1 MKVFL
6 NRQTELLIDF
16 SGHPAE
22 IENQASCEII
32 SSSLKGFFLNTK
44 ICNCSDR
51 MNTIIAAGY
60 ICISVM
66 ALFGNTLTIMM
77 FALEKQLLKKSY
89 NILILVLAIT
99 DVLITVNVTLNPS
112 YGFVLDATSYPKSPI
127 LQHIFCR
134 LIYSRVIVF
143 HLVFFSI
150 YITLV
155 LTSERWWAVVR
166 PHTYKSIFSRKRVL
180 AYIALSWIWVLL
192 LMVKSIIDNSR
203 DPSAKK
209 VCQVKTSLQ
218 AELNFAV
225 YVLHSSFK
233 VSIPCITMICMYAH
247 MTLKTM
253 KSPAATAESKA
264 KLKGKMTRMVA
275 TTTIILIV
283 LFFPNQIVFTA
294 IKLGKGQ
301 FNSLLHQFTN
311 FLTYVTTCINPLIY
325 GLSNETYRR
334 RYRNLLTFICRKTR
348 IKFRRDPRVTVS
360 NGGYTNPTGLQGSN
374 SVSLETS
381 QSNM

>member
-1 MKVFL
+1 
-6 NRQTELLIDF
+6 
-16 SGHPAE
+16 
-22 IENQASCEII
+22 
-32 SSSLKGFFLNTK
+32 
-44 ICNCSDR
+44 
-51 MNTIIAAGY
+51 MNTTIAVGY

-66 ALFGNTLTIMM
+66 ALFGNTLTIIM
-77 FALEKQLLKKSY
+77 FALERQSLKKSY

-99 DVLITVNVTLNPS
+99 DVLIAVNVSLNPS

-127 LQHIFCR
+127 LQDVFCR
-134 LIYSRVIVF
+134 FIYSRVIVF

-155 LTSERWWAVVR
+155 LTAERWWAVVR
-166 PHTYKSIFSRKRVL
+166 PHTYKSTFSRKRVL
-180 AYIALSWIWVLL
+180 AYIILSWIWVLL
-192 LMVKSIIDNSR
+192 LMVKSIMDNSR

-209 VCQVKTSLQ
+209 VCQVNKSLR

-225 YVLHSSFK
+225 YVFHSAFK

-264 KLKGKMTRMVA
+264 KLKGKMTQMVA

-283 LFFPNQIVFTA
+283 LFFPNQIVFTM

-301 FNSLLHQFTN
+301 FNSPLHQFTN
-311 FLTYVTTCINPLIY
+311 FLTYVTTSINPVIY
-325 GLSNETYRR
+325 GLSNKKYRR

-348 IKFRRDPRVTVS
+348 IKLRRDRRITVS
-360 NGGYTNPTGLQGSN
+360 NGGDTNPIGLRGSN
-374 SVSLETS
+374 SIPLETC

>member
-1 MKVFL
+1 MFQ
-6 NRQTELLIDF
+6 NRQTDLLYDF
-16 SGHPAE
+16 SGKPAE
-22 IENQASCEII
+22 IESQASCEII
-32 SSSLKGFFLNTK
+32 DSSLRDFFLNTN
-44 ICNCSDR
+44 IRNCSDR
-51 MNTIIAAGY
+51 MNTIIAVGY

-77 FALEKQLLKKSY
+77 LALEKQLLKKSY
-89 NILILVLAIT
+89 NMLILVLAIT

-112 YGFVLDATSYPKSPI
+112 YGFVLDATTYPKSPI
-127 LQHIFCR
+127 LQDVFCR
-134 LIYSRVIVF
+134 FIYSRVIVF

-155 LTSERWWAVVR
+155 LTAERWWAVVR
-166 PHTYKSIFSRKRVL
+166 PHTYKSIFSCKRVL
-180 AYIALSWIWVLL
+180 AYIVLSWIWVLL

-203 DPSAKK
+203 DPSANK
-209 VCQVKTSLQ
+209 VCQVKTSLR
-218 AELNFAV
+218 AEVNFAV

-294 IKLGKGQ
+294 IKLGKGR

-334 RYRNLLTFICRKTR
+334 RYRNLLTFICSKTR
-348 IKFRRDPRVTVS
+348 IKLRKDRRVTGS
-360 NGGYTNPTGLQGSN
+360 NGRDTNPIGLQGSN

>member
-1 MKVFL
+1 
-6 NRQTELLIDF
+6 
-16 SGHPAE
+16 
-22 IENQASCEII
+22 
-32 SSSLKGFFLNTK
+32 
-44 ICNCSDR
+44 
-51 MNTIIAAGY
+51 MNTTVAVGY

-66 ALFGNTLTIMM
+66 AIFGNTLTIMM
-77 FALEKQLLKKSY
+77 FALEKQLLKKSF

-99 DVLITVNVTLNPS
+99 DVLIALNVSLNPS
-112 YGFVLDATSYPKSPI
+112 YGFVLDATTYPKSPI
-127 LQHIFCR
+127 LHDVFCR
-134 LIYSRVIVF
+134 LIYSRVIIF
-143 HLVFFSI
+143 QLVYFSI

-155 LTSERWWAVVR
+155 LTAERWWAVVR
-166 PHTYKSIFSRKRVL
+166 PHTYKSIFSRKRIL
-180 AYIALSWIWVLL
+180 AYIVLSWIWVLL

-209 VCQVKTSLQ
+209 VCQVKTSLR
-218 AELNFAV
+218 AEVNFAV

-294 IKLGKGQ
+294 IKLGKGK
-301 FNSLLHQFTN
+301 FNSPLHQFTN

-325 GLSNETYRR
+325 GLSNKNYRQC
-334 RYRNLLTFICRKTR
+334 YRNLLTFICRKTR
-348 IKFRRDPRVTVS
+348 IKLRRDRRVTVS
-360 NGGYTNPTGLQGSN
+360 NGGDTRPV
-374 SVSLETS
+374 VSLQCSNAMPLGTS